1 MKTPPH
7 GISVVIV
14 TFIIAMIMMLL
25 PLPDFLVWW
34 RPNWL
39 LMVLIYWT
47 MALPHRVG
55 ILTGWSVGLMTD
67 VALGSVLGVH
77 GLTMAVIAY
86 LIILL
91 TNRLRLFPLWKQSA
105 IIALMVGLDLVMNLW
120 IQNFISMRAHE
131 SMYWLPII
139 SSAFFW
145 PWYFSYSKRSTPI
158 FECTLVEQILRL

>member
-1 MKTPPH
+1 MKTPQH
-7 GISVVIV
+7 GNTTIIV
-14 TFIIAMIMMLL
+14 SFIVAMLMMLL
-25 PLPDFLVWW
+25 PLPDVLVWW
-34 RPNWL
+34 RPNWI

-55 ILTGWSVGLMTD
+55 ILVGWGLGLMTD

-86 LIILL
+86 LILLL

-105 IIALMVGLDLVMNLW
+105 IIALMVGLDLVLSLW
-120 IQNFISMRAHE
+120 IQNFISMRVRQP
-131 SMYWLPII
+131 MYWLPIL

-145 PWYFSYSKRSTPI
+145 PWI
-158 FECTLVEQILRL
+158 FFILRDLRRHLNVR

>member
-1 MKTPPH
+1 MKTPQH
-7 GISVVIV
+7 GLFVVIL

-47 MALPHRVG
+47 MAIPHRIG
-55 ILTGWSVGLMTD
+55 IFTGWVVGLMTD
-67 VALGSVLGVH
+67 VALGSSLGVH

-86 LIILL
+86 LILLL

-120 IQNFISMRAHE
+120 LQNFISMRARE

-145 PWYFSYSKRSTPI
+145 PWI
-158 FECTLVEQILRL
+158 FLILRDLRRHLNVR